1 METFRLRR
9 LGVAFLLAAFAF
21 VGGVSSGLAAR
32 PAGAG
37 PPRAEGVS
45 LSALNADAAGHDL
58 YASFSLRD
66 AFSDEVRESIDSGL
80 PVTFTYY
87 LEVARRRPLWF
98 DKILVRKSVAT
109 TVTYDTLT
117 HQYSLSKRVNDEVTE
132 TSVAVNETDMM
143 RWMTNLERVRLADP
157 TTLTGAEDGSLYL
170 RVKSRLQKRFILF
183 FIPWDV
189 ETGWE
194 KVRLSFPVEG
204 TSSDR

>member
-1 METFRLRR
+1 MRR
-9 LGVAFLLAAFAF
+9 LGIAALVAGFAFLATLASTLAAPSAEAERPRTE
-21 VGGVSSGLAAR
+21 GLSVST
-32 PAGAG
+32 
-37 PPRAEGVS
+37 
-45 LSALNADAAGHDL
+45 LNADVTGHDL
-58 YASFSLRD
+58 YASFALSE
-66 AFSDEVRESIDSGL
+66 AFSDEVRDRIDSGL
-80 PVTFTYY
+80 PVTFTYF

-157 TTLTGAEDGSLYL
+157 TALPGAEDGSLYV
-170 RVKSRLQKRFILF
+170 RVKSRLQKKFILF

-189 ETGWE
+189 ETGW
-194 KVRLSFPVEG
+194 
-204 TSSDR
+204 DDQ